1 MTSGFSG
8 VDSRMLGVLFQ
19 FGTLAGMTDAQLIDR
34 FAASSGEQSELAFG
48 ALVARHGPM
57 VLGVC
62 RRILRD
68 EQAAEDAFQA
78 TFLVLA
84 RRAGTFTFDASLGPW
99 LYGVSRR
106 VAGRARS
113 ARAQPPMQGEAAAE
127 PSVTP
132 ACIAEIAELRGVLD
146 EEVRRLPYRLRE
158 SVILCLFEG
167 LTLNEAA
174 SRMGCAAGTAGSRLS
189 RALTF

>member
-1 MTSGFSG
+1 
-8 VDSRMLGVLFQ
+8 
-19 FGTLAGMTDAQLIDR
+19 
-34 FAASSGEQSELAFG
+34 
-48 ALVARHGPM
+48 M

-84 RRAGTFTFDASLGPW
+84 RRAGTFPVRDSLGRW

-113 ARAQPPMQGEAAAE
+113 ARERQDTRMTASDGPYTTPPDAA
-127 PSVTP
+127 
-132 ACIAEIAELRGVLD
+132 
-146 EEVRRLPYRLRE
+146 
-158 SVILCLFEG
+158 
-167 LTLNEAA
+167 
-174 SRMGCAAGTAGSRLS
+174 
-189 RALTF
+189 